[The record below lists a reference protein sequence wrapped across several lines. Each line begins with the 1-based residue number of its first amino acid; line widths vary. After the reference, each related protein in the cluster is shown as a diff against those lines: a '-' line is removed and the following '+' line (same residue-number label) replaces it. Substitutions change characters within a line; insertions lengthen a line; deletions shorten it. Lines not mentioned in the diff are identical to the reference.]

1 MVLRGAHAG
10 RLHRGF
16 DSSLP
21 LQSSSA
27 EGMNQCLVD
36 FGNDEDVSSNVFLNE
51 LEYISTNI
59 LNLLENHASLPIR

>member
-1 MVLRGAHAG
+1 MVLHGAHAG

-51 LEYISTNI
+51 FEYISTNI
-59 LNLLENHASLPIR
+59 LNLLENHSSLPIR

>member
-16 DSSLP
+16 DSSLA

-51 LEYISTNI
+51 FE
-59 LNLLENHASLPIR
+59 

>member
-1 MVLRGAHAG
+1 MVLLGAHVG

-51 LEYISTNI
+51 FEYISTNI
-59 LNLLENHASLPIR
+59 LNLLENHSSLPIR